1 MTTSTFTL
9 EQITTSDGST
19 EIKVGFG
26 VPAQNP
32 QILQDAL
39 RLIRQQHLKGGKLIK
54 FNGPCSMPVAMAL
67 AHEVA
72 HLYGAVACYDPKM
85 AGYIICITHDPD
97 FELGQFIGKSA
108 QESPV

>member
-1 MTTSTFTL
+1 MLTSTFAL
-9 EQITTSDGST
+9 EKIATTDGTT
-19 EIKVGFG
+19 EIKIGFG

-39 RLIRQQHLKGGKLIK
+39 QLLRQQQLKGGKLIK
-54 FNGPCSMPVAMAL
+54 FHGPCSVPVAMAL

-85 AGYIICITHDPD
+85 AGYIICISHDPE
-97 FELGQFIGKSA
+97 FTVGQFIGASV
-108 QESPV
+108 QENPL